1 MKELNKRILD
11 KSNKMFDELVKIRRH
26 IHQNPELSFKEFLTA
41 EFIRDYLRKAGIE
54 YKAIAETGTVALI
67 GKGEKCVALRADI
80 DALPINE
87 ETKLEYASKNKGVMH
102 ACGHDMHS
110 TMLLGAA
117 RILKEM
123 ENELN
128 GTVKIIFQPG
138 EEKLPGGASKLIDE
152 GVLEKPKV
160 SAMFAQHIFPE
171 EVTGA
176 ISLNSGYIMASAD
189 ELYWTL
195 KGKGTHA
202 AQPHLGNDCIMAASQ
217 LVINLQSIVTKYRNP
232 VKPGLLSVT
241 SIQGGSAPNAFPDE
255 VKLMGTFRANDEE
268 WRNKMHEEI
277 RRITNETCS
286 LFGIKGEVD
295 IVKGYPALYNNPDTT
310 QLVKATAEEMLG
322 ADSVKVFEPKLWA
335 EDFAYYAQKVPST
348 FWFLGIRPI
357 GIKDMPPLHNS
368 KLSPDEKA
376 LSIGVAMLAATA
388 FDYLNHDNRNI

>member
-1 MKELNKRILD
+1 MKNVNKNILD
-11 KSNKMFDELVKIRRH
+11 ISNKMFDELIQIRRH

-41 EFIRDYLRKAGIE
+41 EFIRDNLRKAGIE
-54 YKAIAETGTVALI
+54 YITICETGTVALI

-87 ETKLEYASKNKGVMH
+87 ETNLEFASRNKGVMH

-117 RILKEM
+117 RILKEI
-123 ENELN
+123 ENELK
-128 GTVKIIFQPG
+128 GVAKIIFQPG
-138 EEKLPGGASKLIDE
+138 EEKLPGGASKLIED
-152 GVLEKPKV
+152 GVLENPKV

-171 EVTGA
+171 EETGT

-217 LVINLQSIVTKYRNP
+217 LVMNLQSIVTKYRNP
-232 VKPGLLSVT
+232 VKPGLLSIT

-255 VKLMGTFRANDEE
+255 VKLMGTFRANDED
-268 WRNKMHEEI
+268 WRIKMHEEI
-277 RRITNETCS
+277 RRITNVTCS
-286 LFGIKGEVD
+286 LFGIKGELD

-310 QLVKATAEEMLG
+310 KLIKATAEGLLG
-322 ADSVKVFEPKLWA
+322 ADSVKGFETKLWA
-335 EDFAYYAQKVPST
+335 EDFAYYAQKIPSA
-348 FWFLGIRPI
+348 FWFLGIKPK
-357 GIKDMPPLHNS
+357 GQKDMPPLHNS

-376 LSIGVAMLAATA
+376 IPIGAAMLAGTA
-388 FDYLNHDNRNI
+388 VNYLNNF